1 MNRLKFVM
9 QGAALLIA
17 GAICN
22 YAAAQAQNWPT
33 KPVRV
38 IIPHPAGGPA
48 DVPPRAMAQVLGP
61 IWGQPLV
68 IENRLGADGIIGA
81 EACAKAAPDGYTL
94 CYMSNG
100 ITVVNPI
107 LVSKM
112 PVDMERDFIPIV
124 HTGTLHSV
132 VMAHPSLPVGSMQ
145 QLIAAAKAKP
155 DAIPYGTYGQI
166 NLAYFV
172 YQWLKVKNGASFL
185 QVPYKGATQ
194 ALQAL
199 LAGEVQVAGYALG
212 QAQTHVKSGKVKP
225 LAVNSEKRLPSL
237 PDVPTLRELGIEVDY
252 RSFFGFYAP
261 TATPDPVIRR
271 VNAEVAKLVKDPQ
284 FAGKYIVPQGFETDS
299 PAAGSPED
307 FARMLRAEREEFRKL
322 VKEIGLK
329 PQ

>member
-1 MNRLKFVM
+1 MILMKDILR
-9 QGAALLIA
+9 AALLA
-17 GAICN
+17 ACL
-22 YAAAQAQNWPT
+22 APLAAQSQVWPA

-48 DVPPRAMAQVLGP
+48 DVPPRAMAQVLAQTL
-61 IWGQPLV
+61 GQPLI

-81 EACAKAAPDGYTL
+81 EACARAAPDGYTL

-100 ITVVNPI
+100 VTVVNAI

-112 PVDMERDFIPIV
+112 PVDMVRDFVPIV

-132 VMAHPSLPVGSMQ
+132 VMVNASVPVTSMQ
-145 QLIAAAKAKP
+145 ELIAAAKAKP
-155 DAIPYGTYGQI
+155 ETIPYGTYGQI

-172 YQWLKVKNGASFL
+172 YQWLKMKTGAHFL

-199 LAGEVQVAGYALG
+199 LAGEVHVAGYALG
-212 QAQTHVKSGKVKP
+212 TALRHVRSGKVRP
-225 LAVNSEKRLPSL
+225 LAVNSEKRLAAL

-261 TATPDPVIRR
+261 AGAPDPVVRR
-271 VNAEVAKLVKDPQ
+271 VNSEVAKLVKDPQ
-284 FAGKYIVPQGFETDS
+284 FAAKYIVTQGFEIDA
-299 PAAGSPED
+299 PAGRSPEQ
-307 FARMLRAEREEFRKL
+307 FAQFLRSERAEFQKL
-322 VKEIGLK
+322 VKTIGLK